1 MIFNTIIY
9 FAASTWYSSQYTVT
23 LVVTSQHDA
32 SYELEVKKV
41 LIALALAKAPAPL
54 GYIADRTGI
63 DEPLPTVERLEAM
76 GWVRRCPSSQW
87 SCTHGLHFEVRPEVL
102 KELWAYL

>member
-1 MIFNTIIY
+1 VV
-9 FAASTWYSSQYTVT
+9 ASAHE
-23 LVVTSQHDA
+23 TSYD
-32 SYELEVKKV
+32 LEVKKV

-63 DEPLPTVERLEAM
+63 DEPRPTVERLEAM

-87 SCTHGLHFEVRPEVL
+87 SCTLGPRFEVRPNVL